1 MGKYERDDACCLL
14 MMLKIIADAFEGSM
28 DYLVVAGVK
37 VSFDIKTLNVCRI
50 LRSWTMLLK
59 ISSTFLLLTY
69 FKFNAKKLTFYKIYK
84 YSVEGFVLT

>member
-1 MGKYERDDACCLL
+1 MMGKYERDDACCLL

-59 ISSTFLLLTY
+59 ISFY
-69 FKFNAKKLTFYKIYK
+69 FFIINIFQIQCKKAY
-84 YSVEGFVLT
+84 VL